1 MTMNKL
7 LVAGLLS
14 ALTLAPA
21 RAATSFDDMLMSVG
35 SSRATAYVQP
45 LADAAT
51 LLAGGGAFHGARSKG
66 VAGFDLG
73 VKLLVLPVA
82 SGSPAVGTILD
93 QTDVSAVGLPMVVAN
108 KGLIKG
114 LQVGARYMSLEFNKD
129 VGQLSMVGAS
139 LRFELN
145 ELFHVPILMPRIG
158 VQGDWNQLKIGESLT
173 TTATGLD
180 LIVSKSFI
188 FIEPYAGVSLLTGKS
203 DLVYTYT
210 SDGMAD
216 VTGRVNTSLDSKA
229 TRLAAGVN
237 ITPFPLL
244 RINAEYAM
252 ADYNTMTV
260 GVLLNLF

>member
-1 MTMNKL
+1 MMINKL
-7 LVAGLLS
+7 LLAGLLS

-21 RAATSFDDMLMSVG
+21 RAATNFDDLLQGVG
-35 SSRATAYVQP
+35 VGVKTYAQP
-45 LADAAT
+45 LGDAST

-73 VKLLVLPVA
+73 VKVLMLPVA
-82 SGSPAVGTILD
+82 SGNPAAGTILD
-93 QTDVSAVGLPMVVAN
+93 QTDVSAVGLPMLVAN

-114 LQVGARYMSLEFNKD
+114 LQVGARYMSLEFSKD

-158 VQGDWNQLKIGESLT
+158 VQGDWNQLKIGEAVTNT
-173 TTATGLD
+173 TTGLD

-188 FIEPYAGVSLLTGKS
+188 FIEPYAGVSLLSGTT
-203 DLVYTYT
+203 DLEYTYT
-210 SDGMAD
+210 PASPAPPQQIS
-216 VTGRVNTSLDSKA
+216 TSLDSKA